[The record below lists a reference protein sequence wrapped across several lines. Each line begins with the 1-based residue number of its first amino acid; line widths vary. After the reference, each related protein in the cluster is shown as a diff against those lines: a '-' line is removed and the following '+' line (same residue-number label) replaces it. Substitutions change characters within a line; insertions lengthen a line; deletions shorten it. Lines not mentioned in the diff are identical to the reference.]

1 MVTGVRRRSTVATH
15 GAPHVADT
23 GAPLTPN
30 TLIALGHVV
39 GPHAT
44 RGELRVRPFNPDSTT
59 LRPGCTVVLRQG
71 QDCEERCITAIRRH
85 KHYFLVTLHGCDS
98 MNAAEALKGREVC
111 VRETDLP
118 DIGPDEVYHYELVGM
133 AVGTTTG
140 EELGTVA
147 EVMGTPSNDICVV
160 RAGEREYL
168 IPLIA
173 SVVKQ
178 IDRAGRRLVIDPVP
192 GLLD

>member
-1 MVTGVRRRSTVATH
+1 M
-15 GAPHVADT
+15 
-23 GAPLTPN
+23 TPN

-59 LRPGCTVVLRQG
+59 LRAGGTVVLRQG
-71 QDCEERCITAIRRH
+71 QDCEERRVTAIRRH
-85 KHYFLVTLHGCDS
+85 KRYLLVTLDGCDS
-98 MNAAEALKGREVC
+98 MNAAEDLKGREVC
-111 VRETDLP
+111 VREGDLP
-118 DIGPDEVYHYELVGM
+118 DIGPDEIYHYELVGM
-133 AVGTTTG
+133 TVITTTG
-140 EELGTVA
+140 EDLGTVA
-147 EVMGTPSNDICVV
+147 EVMGTPSNDICIV
-160 RAGEREYL
+160 RASQREHL

-178 IDRAGRRLVIDPVP
+178 IDRVQRRLIIDPVP